1 MLLKLAFKSVVSR
14 RSSLVIILFITFAVC
29 LFCVA
34 NAVFDSTE
42 QGVQTNYVA
51 SFTGDFIIRPQS
63 KIQQSLF
70 GDETPVTGELT
81 VLSTVVPYEKITDYL
96 ISMPEVYG
104 VTGQISGAAMV
115 ERSDGANRNATYVFG
130 VEGEPYLSLMKSIH
144 IINGAPYAHGERGVM
159 LCRQLAEKLRVDV
172 GSTVQFIVADG
183 PNYRIRA
190 AKVSAVFE
198 YEIYNEIF
206 GRFVIADPI
215 TVRSLLG
222 ITEVFS
228 ADSYDLSDDA
238 VNMFSENNGF
248 SDLDDLFDEAFDFDE
263 GLITQDFEEINQE
276 FDENENLENIE
287 PFVSEDDSILQN
299 SIDTTESTTWNYI
312 IVRLKDG
319 KNTKRVIRKVS
330 RLFRKNG
337 WPVQVADWRHAAGS
351 TALYLFWMRKI
362 FNIGIVIVLAAGF
375 IIVNNSLV
383 INILDR
389 TREIGTLRAIGAK
402 KRFISLQCMTENL
415 ILTLTS
421 GVLGVIAGNICTHFI
436 NKAHIVLHNSF
447 LVQLFGSDAIKVYVT
462 SGNVLKLFILVI
474 ALALLGWI
482 YPVINALK
490 VSPVDAIVGA
500 K

>member
-1 MLLKLAFKSVVSR
+1 MLLKLALKNVVSR
-14 RSSLVIILFITFAVC
+14 RSSLVIILFITFAVS
-29 LFCVA
+29 LFCLA

-51 SFTGDFIIRPQS
+51 SFTGDFIIRPKS
-63 KIQQSLF
+63 KFQQSLF

-81 VLSTVVPYEKITDYL
+81 TLSTIVPYEKIIET
-96 ISMPEVYG
+96 IEAMPEVAG
-104 VTGQISGAAMV
+104 TTGQISGAAMA
-115 ERSDGANRNATYVFG
+115 ERSDGANRVPAYVFG

-144 IINGAPYAHGERGVM
+144 LLRGKPYEHGQRGVM
-159 LCRQLAEKLRVDV
+159 LCSQMAEKLGVDV
-172 GSTVQFIVADG
+172 GSTVQFIVSDG
-183 PNYRIRA
+183 PNYKIRA
-190 AKVSAVFE
+190 ADVTAVFE

-215 TVRSLLG
+215 TIRSLLG

-228 ADSYDLSDDA
+228 SDSYNLSEEA
-238 VNMFSENNGF
+238 TNLFTENNDF
-248 SDLDDLFDEAFDFDE
+248 SDFDDLFNDVSDYDEA
-263 GLITQDFEEINQE
+263 LIQTDSSEEEEIVTE
-276 FDENENLENIE
+276 TT
-287 PFVSEDDSILQN
+287 SEDLS
-299 SIDTTESTTWNYI
+299 ESTSWNYL
-312 IVRLKDG
+312 IVRLKDA
-319 KNTKRVIRKVS
+319 KDTKRIMKKIS
-330 RLFRKNG
+330 RIFRKNG

-375 IIVNNSLV
+375 IIVNNTLV

-415 ILTLTS
+415 ILTITS
-421 GVLGVIAGNICTHFI
+421 GILGVLAGNIGTHFI

-447 LVQLFGSDAIKVYVT
+447 LVQLFGAEAISVHVS
-462 SGNVLKLFILVI
+462 SGNVIQLFILVL

-490 VSPVDAIVGA
+490 VSPVDAISGA

>member
-1 MLLKLAFKSVVSR
+1 MLLKLALKNVVSR
-14 RSSLVIILFITFAVC
+14 KSSLVIILFITFAVC

-51 SFTGDFIIRPQS
+51 SFTGDFIIRPKS
-63 KIQQSLF
+63 KFQQSLF

-81 VLSTVVPYEKITDYL
+81 MLDTIVPYENIVEAL
-96 ISMPEVYG
+96 ENMSEVYG
-104 VTGQISGAAMV
+104 TCGQISGAAMV
-115 ERSDGANRNATYVFG
+115 ERSDGANRSASYVFG

-144 IINGAPYAHGERGVM
+144 IINGKPYEHGQRGVM
-159 LCRQLAEKLRVDV
+159 LCSQMANKLGVDV
-172 GSTVQFIVADG
+172 GSTVQFIVSDG
-183 PNYRIRA
+183 PNYKIRA
-190 AKVSAVFE
+190 ATVTAVFE

-228 ADSYDLSDDA
+228 SESYDLSEDA
-238 VNMFSENNGF
+238 TNLFAENNDF
-248 SDLDDLFDEAFDFDE
+248 EDFDDLFADASDFDE
-263 GLITQDFEEINQE
+263 ALIQEES
-276 FDENENLENIE
+276 LETETYDAEIKTE
-287 PFVSEDDSILQN
+287 ELS
-299 SIDTTESTTWNYI
+299 ESTSWNYV
-312 IVRLKDG
+312 IVRLKEG
-319 KNTKRVIRKVS
+319 QNTKRQIKKVS
-330 RLFRKNG
+330 RLFRRKG

-362 FNIGIVIVLAAGF
+362 FNIGIIIVLAAGF
-375 IIVNNSLV
+375 IIVNNTLV

-402 KRFISLQCMTENL
+402 KRFISLQCMIENL
-415 ILTLTS
+415 ILTITS
-421 GVLGVIAGNICTHFI
+421 GILGVIAGNICTHFI
-436 NKAHIVLHNSF
+436 NKAHIVLNNSF
-447 LVQLFGSDAIKVYVT
+447 LVQLFGAEAITVHVT
-462 SGNVLKLFILVI
+462 GGNVCKLFILVL

-490 VSPVDAIVGA
+490 VSPVDAISGA

>member
-1 MLLKLAFKSVVSR
+1 LLLKLAFKSVVSR

-29 LFCVA
+29 LFCLA

-42 QGVQTNYVA
+42 QGVQTNYIA
-51 SFTGDFIIRPQS
+51 SFTGDFIIRPKS

-81 VLSTVVPYEKITDYL
+81 VLDTVVPYEQITEKL
-96 ISMPEVYG
+96 KSMPEIAG
-104 VTGQISGAAMV
+104 TTGQISGAAMV
-115 ERSDGANRNATYVFG
+115 ERSDGANRRAFYVFG
-130 VEGEPYLSLMKSIH
+130 VEGEEYLSLMQSIH
-144 IINGAPYAHGERGVM
+144 ILRGAPYAHGERGVM
-159 LCRQLAEKLRVDV
+159 LCPQSAEKLGVDV

-190 AKVSAVFE
+190 ANVTAIFE
-198 YEIYNEIF
+198 YDIYNEIF

-228 ADSYDLSDDA
+228 SDSYDLDEEA
-238 VNMFSENNGF
+238 TNLFSENNDF
-248 SDLDDLFDEAFDFDE
+248 TDLDDLFADASDFDE
-263 GLITQDFEEINQE
+263 ALFTEEEALISENTNPVQASEVDF
-276 FDENENLENIE
+276 
-287 PFVSEDDSILQN
+287 S
-299 SIDTTESTTWNYI
+299 ESTTWNYI
-312 IVRLKDG
+312 IVRLKEG
-319 KNTKRVIRKVS
+319 QNTKRVMRKVA
-330 RLFRKNG
+330 RQFRKNG

-415 ILTLTS
+415 ILTITS
-421 GVLGVIAGNICTHFI
+421 GILGVCAGRICIHFI

-447 LVQLFGSDAIKVYVT
+447 LVQLFGADAITVHVT
-462 SGNVLKLFILVI
+462 GGNVLKLFILVI
-474 ALALLGWI
+474 ALALLGWV

-490 VSPVDAIVGA
+490 VSPVDAIQGA

>member
-1 MLLKLAFKSVVSR
+1 MLLKLALKSVVSR
-14 RSSLVIILFITFAVC
+14 RSSFVIVLFITFAVC

-51 SFTGDFIIRPQS
+51 SFTGDFIIRP
-63 KIQQSLF
+63 KARMQQSLF

-81 VLSTVVPYEKITDYL
+81 VLDTVVPYEKLTQTL
-96 ISMPEVYG
+96 LSMPEVYG
-104 VTGQISGAAMV
+104 TTGQISGAAMV
-115 ERSDGANRNATYVFG
+115 ERSDGANRTGAYVFG
-130 VEGEPYLSLMKSIH
+130 VEGESYLDLMKSIH
-144 IINGAPYAHGERGVM
+144 MLRGQSYEHGQRGAMV
-159 LCRQLAEKLRVDV
+159 CSQLAQKLDIDV
-172 GSTVQFIVADG
+172 GSTIQFVVADG
-183 PNYRIRA
+183 PNYKIRA
-190 AKVSAVFE
+190 AVVTGIFE

-206 GRFVIADPI
+206 GRFVIVDPI

-222 ITEVFS
+222 INEVFS
-228 ADSYDLSDDA
+228 SESYNLSDDA
-238 VNMFSENNGF
+238 TNLFTENNDF
-248 SDLDDLFDEAFDFDE
+248 DDFDDLFADASDVDEA
-263 GLITQDFEEINQE
+263 LITEADDFEADAEA
-276 FDENENLENIE
+276 DIE
-287 PFVSEDDSILQN
+287 AEAPSVDLS
-299 SIDTTESTTWNYI
+299 ESTTWNYI
-312 IVRLKDG
+312 IVRLKEG
-319 KNTKRVIRKVS
+319 QNTKRVMKRVS
-330 RLFRKNG
+330 RIIRKNG

-375 IIVNNSLV
+375 IIVNNTLV

-421 GVLGVIAGNICTHFI
+421 GVLGVLAGNVCTHFI

-447 LVQLFGSDAIKVYVT
+447 LVQLFGSEAITVYVNG
-462 SGNVLKLFILVI
+462 GNVFKLFILVI

-490 VSPVDAIVGA
+490 VSPVDAIQGA

>member
-1 MLLKLAFKSVVSR
+1 MLLKLALKNVVSR
-14 RSSLVIILFITFAVC
+14 KSSLVIILFITFAVC

-51 SFTGDFIIRPQS
+51 SFTGDFIIRPKS
-63 KIQQSLF
+63 KFQQSLF

-81 VLSTVVPYEKITDYL
+81 MLDTVVPFENITQTL
-96 ISMPEVYG
+96 EEMPEVAG
-104 VTGQISGAAMV
+104 TTGQISGAAMV
-115 ERSDGANRNATYVFG
+115 ERSDGANRNPSYVFG
-130 VEGEPYLSLMKSIH
+130 VEGEPYVSLMKSIH
-144 IINGAPYAHGERGVM
+144 ILNGKPYEHGERGVM
-159 LCRQLAEKLRVDV
+159 LCKQMADKLGVDV
-172 GSTVQFIVADG
+172 GSTVQFIVSDG
-183 PNYRIRA
+183 PNYKIRA
-190 AKVSAVFE
+190 ANVTAIFE

-228 ADSYDLSDDA
+228 SDSYDLSEEA
-238 VNMFSENNGF
+238 TNLFAENNDF
-248 SDLDDLFDEAFDFDE
+248 EDFDDLFNDAEDYDDV
-263 GLITQDFEEINQE
+263 LITEETEMEEI
-276 FDENENLENIE
+276 IE
-287 PFVSEDDSILQN
+287 QVPSQDLS
-299 SIDTTESTTWNYI
+299 ESTSWNYI

-319 KNTKRVIRKVS
+319 QNTNRVMKKVS

-362 FNIGIVIVLAAGF
+362 FNIGIIIVLAAGF
-375 IIVNNSLV
+375 IIVNNTLV

-415 ILTLTS
+415 ILTITS
-421 GVLGVIAGNICTHFI
+421 GILGVLAGNICTHFI

-447 LVQLFGSDAIKVYVT
+447 LVQLFGADAITVYVT
-462 SGNVLKLFILVI
+462 GGNVFKLFILVL

-490 VSPVDAIVGA
+490 VSPVDAITGA

>member
-1 MLLKLAFKSVVSR
+1 MLLKLALKNVVSR
-14 RSSLVIILFITFAVC
+14 KSSLVIILFITFAVC

-51 SFTGDFIIRPQS
+51 SFTGDFIIRPKS
-63 KIQQSLF
+63 KFQQSLF

-81 VLSTVVPYEKITDYL
+81 MLDTIVPYENIVEAL
-96 ISMPEVYG
+96 ENMPEVYG
-104 VTGQISGAAMV
+104 TCGQISGAAMV
-115 ERSDGANRNATYVFG
+115 ERADGANRSASYVFG

-144 IINGAPYAHGERGVM
+144 IINGKPYEHGQRGVM
-159 LCRQLAEKLRVDV
+159 LCSQMANKLGVDV
-172 GSTVQFIVADG
+172 GSTVQFIVSDG
-183 PNYRIRA
+183 PNYKIRA
-190 AKVSAVFE
+190 ATVTAVFE

-228 ADSYDLSDDA
+228 SESYDLSEDA
-238 VNMFSENNGF
+238 TNLFAENNDF
-248 SDLDDLFDEAFDFDE
+248 EDFDDLFADASDFDE
-263 GLITQDFEEINQE
+263 ALIQEESQE
-276 FDENENLENIE
+276 TETYDAEIKTEEL
-287 PFVSEDDSILQN
+287 S
-299 SIDTTESTTWNYI
+299 ESTSWNYV
-312 IVRLKDG
+312 IVRLKEG
-319 KNTKRVIRKVS
+319 QNTKRQIKKVS
-330 RLFRKNG
+330 RLFRRKG

-362 FNIGIVIVLAAGF
+362 FNIGIIIVLAAGF
-375 IIVNNSLV
+375 IIVNNTLV

-402 KRFISLQCMTENL
+402 KRFISLQCMIENL
-415 ILTLTS
+415 ILTITS
-421 GVLGVIAGNICTHFI
+421 GILGVIAGNICTHFI
-436 NKAHIVLHNSF
+436 NKAHIVLNNSF
-447 LVQLFGSDAIKVYVT
+447 LVQLFGAEAITVHVT
-462 SGNVLKLFILVI
+462 GGNVFKLFILVL

-490 VSPVDAIVGA
+490 VSPVDAISGA

>member
-1 MLLKLAFKSVVSR
+1 MLLKLALKSVVSR
-14 RSSLVIILFITFAVC
+14 RSSIVIILFITFAVC

-51 SFTGDFIIRPQS
+51 SFTGDFIIRPKS
-63 KIQQSLF
+63 KMQQSLF

-81 VLSTVVPYEKITDYL
+81 VLDTLVPYEKINSV
-96 ISMPEVYG
+96 INEMPEVYG
-104 VTGQISGAAMV
+104 TTGQISGAAMV
-115 ERSDGANRNATYVFG
+115 ERSDGANRTASYVFG
-130 VEGEPYLSLMKSIH
+130 VEGSPYLSLMKSIT
-144 IINGAPYAHGERGVM
+144 ILRGAPYEHGERGVM
-159 LCRQLAEKLRVDV
+159 LCSQLAERLGVDV

-183 PNYRIRA
+183 PNYKIRA
-190 AKVSAVFE
+190 AEVSAVFE

-228 ADSYDLSDDA
+228 SDSYELSEDTT
-238 VNMFSENNGF
+238 NLFSENNDF
-248 SDLDDLFDEAFDFDE
+248 ADFDDLFDEAFDYEDALISDSETFDE
-263 GLITQDFEEINQE
+263 D
-276 FDENENLENIE
+276 IE
-287 PFVSEDDSILQN
+287 VSETMENTVQN
-299 SIDTTESTTWNYI
+299 PDLAESTSWNYI

-319 KNTKRVIRKVS
+319 KNTKSVMRKVS
-330 RLFRKNG
+330 RVFRKNG

-351 TALYLFWMRKI
+351 TALYLYWMRKI

-421 GVLGVIAGNICTHFI
+421 GLLGVLAGSLCTHFI

-447 LVQLFGSDAIKVYVT
+447 LIQLFGSEAISVHVN
-462 SGNVLKLFILVI
+462 GANVFKLFILVI
-474 ALALLGWI
+474 TLALLGWI

-490 VSPVDAIVGA
+490 VSPVDAIQGA

>member
-1 MLLKLAFKSVVSR
+1 MLLKLALKNVLSR
-14 RSSLVIILFITFAVC
+14 KSSLVIILFITFAVC
-29 LFCVA
+29 LFCLA

-51 SFTGDFIIRPQS
+51 SFTGDFIIRPKS
-63 KIQQSLF
+63 KFQQSLF

-81 VLSTVVPYEKITDYL
+81 MLDTVVPFENITQTL
-96 ISMPEVYG
+96 EEMPEVAG
-104 VTGQISGAAMV
+104 TTGQISGAAMV
-115 ERSDGANRNATYVFG
+115 ERSDGANRSPSYVFG
-130 VEGEPYLSLMKSIH
+130 VEGEPYVSLMKSIH
-144 IINGAPYAHGERGVM
+144 ILNGKPYEHGQRGVM
-159 LCRQLAEKLRVDV
+159 LCKQMADKLGVDV
-172 GSTVQFIVADG
+172 GNTVQFIVSDG
-183 PNYRIRA
+183 PNYKIRA
-190 AKVSAVFE
+190 ANVTAIFE

-228 ADSYDLSDDA
+228 SDSYDLSEEVTNLFA
-238 VNMFSENNGF
+238 ENNDF
-248 SDLDDLFDEAFDFDE
+248 EDFDDLFNDAEDYDDV
-263 GLITQDFEEINQE
+263 LITEETESEEIIEQVPS
-276 FDENENLENIE
+276 LEL
-287 PFVSEDDSILQN
+287 S
-299 SIDTTESTTWNYI
+299 ESTSWNYI
-312 IVRLKDG
+312 IVRLRDG
-319 KNTKRVIRKVS
+319 QNTKRVMKKVS
-330 RLFRKNG
+330 KLFRKNG

-362 FNIGIVIVLAAGF
+362 FNIGIIIVLAAGF
-375 IIVNNSLV
+375 IIVNNTLV

-415 ILTLTS
+415 ILTITS
-421 GVLGVIAGNICTHFI
+421 GILGVLAGNICTHFI

-447 LVQLFGSDAIKVYVT
+447 LVQLFGADAITVYVT
-462 SGNVLKLFILVI
+462 GGNVFKLFILVL

-490 VSPVDAIVGA
+490 VSPVDAITGA

>member
-42 QGVQTNYVA
+42 QGVQTNYIA
-51 SFTGDFIIRPQS
+51 SFTGDFIIRPKS
-63 KIQQSLF
+63 RMQQSLF

-81 VLSTVVPYEKITDYL
+81 VLDTVVPYEKITQSL
-96 ISMPEVYG
+96 EAMPEVYA
-104 VTGQISGAAMV
+104 VTGQLSGAAMV
-115 ERSDGANRNATYVFG
+115 ERSDGANRSAAYVFG
-130 VEGEPYLSLMKSIH
+130 VEGEEYLSLMKSIH
-144 IINGAPYAHGERGVM
+144 LLRGSPYIHGQRGAM
-159 LCRQLAEKLRVDV
+159 LSIQLAEKLGVDV
-172 GSTVQFIVADG
+172 GSTIQFIVADG
-183 PNYRIRA
+183 PNYKIRA
-190 AKVSAVFE
+190 AEVSAVFE

-206 GRFVIADPI
+206 GRFVIVDPI

-228 ADSYDLSDDA
+228 SDSYQLREETTNLFA
-238 VNMFSENNGF
+238 ENNDF
-248 SDLDDLFDEAFDFDE
+248 NDFDDLFADASDVDQALLTEID
-263 GLITQDFEEINQE
+263 DFESSNTV
-276 FDENENLENIE
+276 ENA
-287 PFVSEDDSILQN
+287 SESLDLS
-299 SIDTTESTTWNYI
+299 ESTTWNYI
-312 IVRLKDG
+312 IVRLKEG
-319 KNTKRVIRKVS
+319 QNTKRVMKKVS
-330 RLFRKNG
+330 RLCRKNG
-337 WPVQVADWRHAAGS
+337 WPVQVVDWRHAAGS
-351 TALYLFWMRKI
+351 TALYLYWMRKI

-402 KRFISLQCMTENL
+402 KRFISLQCMVENL

-421 GVLGVIAGNICTHFI
+421 GFLGVLAGKLCTHFI

-447 LVQLFGSDAIKVYVT
+447 LVQLFGADAITVYVNGT
-462 SGNVLKLFILVI
+462 NVFKLFILVL

-490 VSPVDAIVGA
+490 VSPVDAIQGA

>member
-1 MLLKLAFKSVVSR
+1 MLLKLALKNVVSR
-14 RSSLVIILFITFAVC
+14 KSSLVIILFITFAVC

-51 SFTGDFIIRPQS
+51 SFTGDFIIRPKS
-63 KIQQSLF
+63 KFQQSLF

-81 VLSTVVPYEKITDYL
+81 MLDTIVPYENIVEAL
-96 ISMPEVYG
+96 ENMPEVYG
-104 VTGQISGAAMV
+104 TCGQISGAAMV
-115 ERSDGANRNATYVFG
+115 ERSDGANRSASYVFG

-144 IINGAPYAHGERGVM
+144 IINGKPYEHGQRGVM
-159 LCRQLAEKLRVDV
+159 LCSQMANKLGVDV
-172 GSTVQFIVADG
+172 GSTVQFIVSDG
-183 PNYRIRA
+183 PNYKIRA
-190 AKVSAVFE
+190 ATVTAVFE

-228 ADSYDLSDDA
+228 SESYDLSEDA
-238 VNMFSENNGF
+238 TNLFAENNDF
-248 SDLDDLFDEAFDFDE
+248 EDFDDLFADASDFDE
-263 GLITQDFEEINQE
+263 ALIQEES
-276 FDENENLENIE
+276 LETETYDAEIKTE
-287 PFVSEDDSILQN
+287 ELS
-299 SIDTTESTTWNYI
+299 ESTSWNYV
-312 IVRLKDG
+312 IVRLKEG
-319 KNTKRVIRKVS
+319 QNTKRQIKKVS
-330 RLFRKNG
+330 RLFRRKG

-362 FNIGIVIVLAAGF
+362 FNIGIIIVLAAGF
-375 IIVNNSLV
+375 IIVNNTLV

-402 KRFISLQCMTENL
+402 KRFISLQCMIENL
-415 ILTLTS
+415 ILTITS
-421 GVLGVIAGNICTHFI
+421 GILGVIAGNICTHFI
-436 NKAHIVLHNSF
+436 NKALIVLNNSF
-447 LVQLFGSDAIKVYVT
+447 LVQLFGAEAITVHVT
-462 SGNVLKLFILVI
+462 GGNVCKLFILVL

-490 VSPVDAIVGA
+490 VSPVDAISGA

>member
-1 MLLKLAFKSVVSR
+1 MLLKLALKNVVSR
-14 RSSLVIILFITFAVC
+14 RSSLVIILFITFAVS
-29 LFCVA
+29 LFCLA

-51 SFTGDFIIRPQS
+51 SFTGDFIIRPKS
-63 KIQQSLF
+63 KFQQSLF

-81 VLSTVVPYEKITDYL
+81 TLSTIVPYEKITQT
-96 ISMPEVYG
+96 IEAMPEVSG
-104 VTGQISGAAMV
+104 TTGQISGAAMA
-115 ERSDGANRNATYVFG
+115 ERSDGANRVPAYVFG

-144 IINGAPYAHGERGVM
+144 LLRGKPYEHGQRGVM
-159 LCRQLAEKLRVDV
+159 LCSQMAEKLGVDV
-172 GSTVQFIVADG
+172 GSTVQFIVSDG
-183 PNYRIRA
+183 PNYKIRA
-190 AKVSAVFE
+190 ADVTAVFE

-215 TVRSLLG
+215 TIRSLLG

-228 ADSYDLSDDA
+228 SESYNLSEEA
-238 VNMFSENNGF
+238 TNLFTENNDF
-248 SDLDDLFDEAFDFDE
+248 SDFDDLFDDVSDYEEA
-263 GLITQDFEEINQE
+263 LIQADSSDAEEIVTE
-276 FDENENLENIE
+276 TTA
-287 PFVSEDDSILQN
+287 EDLS
-299 SIDTTESTTWNYI
+299 ESTSWNYL
-312 IVRLKDG
+312 IVRLNDAKD
-319 KNTKRVIRKVS
+319 TKRIMKKVS
-330 RLFRKNG
+330 RIFRKNG

-375 IIVNNSLV
+375 IIVNNTLV

-415 ILTLTS
+415 ILTITS
-421 GVLGVIAGNICTHFI
+421 GILGVIVGNIATHFI

-447 LVQLFGSDAIKVYVT
+447 LVQLFGAEAISVHVS
-462 SGNVLKLFILVI
+462 SGNVIKLFILVL

-490 VSPVDAIVGA
+490 VSPVDAISGA

>member
-1 MLLKLAFKSVVSR
+1 MLLKLAFKSVISR

-34 NAVFDSTE
+34 NAVFDNTE
-42 QGVQTNYVA
+42 QGVQTNYIA
-51 SFTGDFIIRPQS
+51 SFTGDFIIRPLS
-63 KIQQSLF
+63 KSQQSLF

-81 VLSTVVPYEKITDYL
+81 VLNTVVPYEKISEALLT
-96 ISMPEVYG
+96 MPEVEG
-104 VTGQISGAAMV
+104 ITGQVSGAAMV
-115 ERSDGANRNATYVFG
+115 ERADGANRCPSYVFG

-144 IINGAPYAHGERGVM
+144 ILRGVPYSHGERGAM
-159 LCRQLAEKLRVDV
+159 LCTQVAQKLDVDV
-172 GSTVQFIVADG
+172 GSTIQFIVSDG
-183 PNYRIRA
+183 PNYKIRA
-190 AKVSAVFE
+190 ATVTAIFE
-198 YEIYNEIF
+198 YDIYNEIF
-206 GRFVIADPI
+206 GRFIIADPI

-228 ADSYDLSDDA
+228 LEDYDLGEE
-238 VNMFSENNGF
+238 NTNLFSENNDF
-248 SDLDDLFDEAFDFDE
+248 EDFDDLFSDATDYSEA
-263 GLITQDFEEINQE
+263 LMTEEQE
-276 FDENENLENIE
+276 SEIENSVIESNSETVNLPE
-287 PFVSEDDSILQN
+287 
-299 SIDTTESTTWNYI
+299 ESTSWNYI
-312 IVRLKDG
+312 IVRLKEG
-319 KNTKRVIRKVS
+319 QNTKHVMKKVS
-330 RLFRKNG
+330 RILKKND

-362 FNIGIVIVLAAGF
+362 FNIGIVIVLSAGF

-402 KRFISLQCMTENL
+402 KRFISLQCMIENI

-421 GVLGVIAGNICTHFI
+421 GVTGVICGTICTHFI
-436 NKAHIVLHNSF
+436 NKANIVLNNTF
-447 LVQLFGSDAIKVYVT
+447 LVQLFGSEAIKVYVN
-462 SGNVLKLFILVI
+462 SGNVLKLFVLVL

-490 VSPVDAIVGA
+490 VSPIDAIQGA

>member
-1 MLLKLAFKSVVSR
+1 MLLKLALKNVVSR
-14 RSSLVIILFITFAVC
+14 KSSLVIILFITFSVC

-51 SFTGDFIIRPQS
+51 SFTGDFIIRPKS
-63 KIQQSLF
+63 KFQQSLF

-81 VLSTVVPYEKITDYL
+81 MLDTVVPFENITQTL
-96 ISMPEVYG
+96 EEMPEVAG
-104 VTGQISGAAMV
+104 TTGQISGAAMV
-115 ERSDGANRNATYVFG
+115 ERSDGKNRSPSYVFG
-130 VEGEPYLSLMKSIH
+130 VEGEPYVSLMKSIH
-144 IINGAPYAHGERGVM
+144 ILNGKPYEHGERGVM
-159 LCRQLAEKLRVDV
+159 LCKQMADKLGVDV
-172 GSTVQFIVADG
+172 GSTVQFIVSDG
-183 PNYRIRA
+183 PNYKIRA
-190 AKVSAVFE
+190 ANVTAIFE

-228 ADSYDLSDDA
+228 SDSYDLSEEA
-238 VNMFSENNGF
+238 TNLFSENNDF
-248 SDLDDLFDEAFDFDE
+248 EDFDDLFNDAEDYDDV
-263 GLITQDFEEINQE
+263 LITEETEIEEI
-276 FDENENLENIE
+276 IE
-287 PFVSEDDSILQN
+287 QVPSQDLS
-299 SIDTTESTTWNYI
+299 ESTTWNYI

-319 KNTKRVIRKVS
+319 QNTNRVMKKVS

-362 FNIGIVIVLAAGF
+362 FNIGIIIVLAAGF
-375 IIVNNSLV
+375 IIVNNTLV

-415 ILTLTS
+415 ILTITS
-421 GVLGVIAGNICTHFI
+421 GILGVLAGNICTHFI

-447 LVQLFGSDAIKVYVT
+447 LVQLFGADAITVYVT
-462 SGNVLKLFILVI
+462 GGNVFKLFILVL

-490 VSPVDAIVGA
+490 VSPVDAITGA

>member
-1 MLLKLAFKSVVSR
+1 MLFKLALKNVISR
-14 RSSLVIILFITFAVC
+14 KSSLVIILFITFAVC
-29 LFCVA
+29 LFCLA

-51 SFTGDFIIRPQS
+51 SFTGDFIVRPKS
-63 KIQQSLF
+63 KFQQSLF

-81 VLSTVVPYEKITDYL
+81 TLDTIVPYEKITEEL
-96 ISMPEVYG
+96 NSIPEVYG
-104 VTGQISGAAMV
+104 STGQISGAAMV
-115 ERSDGANRNATYVFG
+115 ERSDGANRSPSYVFG
-130 VEGEPYLSLMKSIH
+130 VEGEPYISLMKSIH
-144 IINGAPYAHGERGVM
+144 IIRGKPYAHGERGVM
-159 LCRQLAEKLRVDV
+159 LCSQMAKKLGVDV
-172 GSTVQFIVADG
+172 GSTVQFIVSDG
-183 PNYRIRA
+183 PNFKIRA
-190 AKVSAVFE
+190 ANVTAVFD

-228 ADSYDLSDDA
+228 SDSYDLSEDA
-238 VNMFSENNGF
+238 TNLFSENNDF
-248 SDLDDLFDEAFDFDE
+248 TDFDDLFSDATDFDE
-263 GLITQDFEEINQE
+263 ALFEENYSETSDSI
-276 FDENENLENIE
+276 ENENTK
-287 PFVSEDDSILQN
+287 
-299 SIDTTESTTWNYI
+299 TTTESFSESTTWNYI
-312 IVRLKDG
+312 IVRLTDG
-319 KNTKRVIRKVS
+319 NNTRKIMKKVS

-362 FNIGIVIVLAAGF
+362 FNIGIIIVLAAGF
-375 IIVNNSLV
+375 IIVNNTLV

-415 ILTLTS
+415 ILTITS
-421 GVLGVIAGNICTHFI
+421 GILGVVAGNIGAHFI

-447 LVQLFGSDAIKVYVT
+447 LVQLFGAEAISVHV
-462 SGNVLKLFILVI
+462 SGGNIFKLFILVL

-490 VSPVDAIVGA
+490 VSPVDAISGA

>member
-51 SFTGDFIIRPQS
+51 SFTGDFIIRPKS

-81 VLSTVVPYEKITDYL
+81 VLDTVVPYEKITETL
-96 ISMPEVYG
+96 MVMPEVAG
-104 VTGQISGAAMV
+104 CTGQISGAAMV
-115 ERSDGANRNATYVFG
+115 ERSDGKNRTASFVFG
-130 VEGEPYLSLMKSIH
+130 VEGEQYLSLMKSIH
-144 IINGAPYAHGERGVM
+144 IVRGAPYVHGERGAM
-159 LCRQLAEKLRVDV
+159 LSEQTAKKLNVDV
-172 GSTVQFIVADG
+172 GNTIQFIVADG
-183 PNYRIRA
+183 LNYSIRA
-190 AKVSAVFE
+190 AKVTAIFE

-206 GRFVIADPI
+206 SRFVIVDPI

-222 ITEVFS
+222 ITEVYS
-228 ADSYDLSDDA
+228 SDSYDLSDEA
-238 VNMFSENNGF
+238 TNMFSENNDF
-248 SDLDDLFDEAFDFDE
+248 SDFDDLFADASDFDDA
-263 GLITQDFEEINQE
+263 LVTEETEEENQIQNTPS
-276 FDENENLENIE
+276 ENNESAL
-287 PFVSEDDSILQN
+287 S
-299 SIDTTESTTWNYI
+299 ESTTWNYI

-319 KNTKRVIRKVS
+319 QNTKRAMKKLS
-330 RLFRKNG
+330 RVCRRNG

-421 GVLGVIAGNICTHFI
+421 GVLGVLTGRICVHFI
-436 NKAHIVLHNSF
+436 NKAHIMLHNSF
-447 LVQLFGSDAIKVYVT
+447 LVQLFGSDAITVHIT
-462 SGNVLKLFILVI
+462 GGNVFKLFILVL

-490 VSPVDAIVGA
+490 VSPVDAIQGA

>member
-14 RSSLVIILFITFAVC
+14 KSSIVIVLFITFAVC
-29 LFCVA
+29 LFCLA

-51 SFTGDFIIRPQS
+51 SFTGDFIVRPKA

-81 VLSTVVPYEKITDYL
+81 VLDTVVPYEKIVEKL
-96 ISMPEVYG
+96 EAMPEVAG
-104 VTGQISGAAMV
+104 TTGQLSGAAMV
-115 ERSDGANRNATYVFG
+115 ERSDGANRTAAYVFG
-130 VEGEPYLSLMKSIH
+130 LEGEKYLSLMKSIH
-144 IINGAPYAHGERGVM
+144 IINGSPYLHGQRGAMV
-159 LCRQLAEKLRVDV
+159 CRQFAEKLGLDV
-172 GSTVQFIVADG
+172 GSTIQFVVADG
-183 PNYRIRA
+183 PNYKIRA
-190 AKVSAVFE
+190 AEVTAVFE

-206 GRFVIADPI
+206 GRFVIVDPI

-222 ITEVFS
+222 INEVFS
-228 ADSYDLSDDA
+228 SDSYDLSEDET
-238 VNMFSENNGF
+238 NLFSENNDF
-248 SDLDDLFDEAFDFDE
+248 EDFDDLFADASDFDSA
-263 GLITQDFEEINQE
+263 LFVEEE
-276 FDENENLENIE
+276 EEEVVE
-287 PFVSEDDSILQN
+287 SQN
-299 SIDTTESTTWNYI
+299 VTPMESQTELSESTSWNYI
-312 IVRLKDG
+312 IVRLKEG
-319 KNTKRVIRKVS
+319 QNTKRVMKKVARS
-330 RLFRKNG
+330 FRKNG

-402 KRFISLQCMTENL
+402 KRFISLQCMVENL

-421 GVLGVIAGNICTHFI
+421 GVLGVLAGKLGTYFI
-436 NKAHIVLHNSF
+436 NRAHIVLSNSF
-447 LVQLFGSDAIKVYVT
+447 LIQLFGSDAITVHVG
-462 SGNVLKLFILVI
+462 SGNVIKLFLLVLV
-474 ALALLGWI
+474 LALLGWI

-490 VSPVDAIVGA
+490 VSPVDAIQGA